1 MQKNVPVIYS
11 SAKQFH
17 RLRLQE
23 LAETAATAK
32 QAELSSALS
41 EKAALVEG
49 LQTEVRTT
57 REAQVTVSNRMK
69 ALMVFQQLYPSMIVQ
84 IDITSGEARL
94 DL

>member
-1 MQKNVPVIYS
+1 M
-11 SAKQFH
+11 
-17 RLRLQE
+17 QE

-57 REAQVTVSNRMK
+57 REAQVTVSNESPDGLS
-69 ALMVFQQLYPSMIVQ
+69 AVVPLYDCP
-84 IDITSGEARL
+84 DRYHFRRGLA
-94 DL
+94 